1 MAQENDNAKPLELID
16 SHCHLDFP
24 EFDENREALINECA
38 AKGVKKFIV
47 PGVTADT
54 WSRLKKVANDYSSI
68 YPAYGLHPYFLAEH
82 KLEHVEALKV
92 FIQNNPSIA
101 IGEIGL
107 DYYLKNLD
115 RNFQQKLLL
124 AQLAL
129 ANELNLPVILH
140 VRKAHDDVLSFLKQ
154 FSLVGGTV
162 HAFNGSF
169 QQAEQYLKL
178 GFKLGFGGAM
188 TFERARHLRQL
199 VSDLPLEAIVLETD
213 APDMRPA
220 NYSQEIN
227 TPLTVLT
234 VFRQICKLR
243 RETPQQIANQM
254 TANTCAIFSLPN

>member
-1 MAQENDNAKPLELID
+1 M
-16 SHCHLDFP
+16 
-24 EFDENREALINECA
+24 
-38 AKGVKKFIV
+38 
-47 PGVTADT
+47 
-54 WSRLKKVANDYSSI
+54 
-68 YPAYGLHPYFLAEH
+68 
-82 KLEHVEALKV
+82 
-92 FIQNNPSIA
+92 
-101 IGEIGL
+101 
-107 DYYLKNLD
+107 
-115 RNFQQKLLL
+115 L

-220 NYSQEIN
+220 NYSQEMN

-243 RETPQQIANQM
+243 RETPQQIARQINLNT
-254 TANTCAIFSLPN
+254 TATFSLPYPQ